1 MQRYASCLYLV
12 KCLANNSFVKVS
24 LFKTGFTPVQA
35 YNREKYAGRFPMNKP
50 PQVALI
56 IESSV
61 SYGRSILQGIARYMA
76 SHHRW
81 SVYFEQHELGTAPP
95 AWLASSHWDG
105 ILCRPTDPAL
115 ARRLLHMHVPVVDLN
130 DLYEN
135 LKLPWVG
142 SNHRAIGRLG
152 ANHFVERGFRH
163 FAFCGFSKELWALQ
177 RREGFCAVVEQE
189 YFPIPVYES
198 PWRGSTVSRW
208 DLEIE
213 HIGKWLS
220 DLPKPI
226 GVMACNDARALHL
239 LDACHQTRILVPEE
253 VAVVGVDNEEI
264 FCELCNPALSSVAP
278 EAERIGYQAA
288 ELLDKLMSGQSPAC
302 QRILIDPVRIVTRR
316 SSDTLAI
323 KDRTVAAAIRFIN
336 EQALHGCTTTDVT
349 KFVRVSRSFLERRF
363 RQHLKR
369 SPQAEIR
376 RVQGSRIKQL
386 LTETDFTLE
395 RISELS
401 GFEHPEYMSVVFKRL
416 FGQTP
421 GQYRKQMRPR

>member
-1 MQRYASCLYLV
+1 M
-12 KCLANNSFVKVS
+12 
-24 LFKTGFTPVQA
+24 
-35 YNREKYAGRFPMNKP
+35 NRP

-61 SYGRSILQGIARYMA
+61 SYGRSILQGIARYMS

-115 ARRLLHMHVPVVDLN
+115 ARRLQRMKVPVVDLN

-142 SNHRAIGRLG
+142 SNHQAIGCLG

-163 FAFCGFSKELWALQ
+163 FAFCGFSNELWAAQ
-177 RREGFCAVVEQE
+177 RRDGFCAVVEKQNL
-189 YFPIPVYES
+189 PIPIFES
-198 PWRGSTVSRW
+198 PWHGSSVSRW

-213 HIGKWLS
+213 HIGKWLK

-239 LDACHQTRILVPEE
+239 LNACHQAGLLVPEE

-278 EAERIGYQAA
+278 DAERIGYQAA
-288 ELLDKLMSGQSPAC
+288 ELLDKLMSSQSSPC
-302 QRILIDPVRIVTRR
+302 QRILIDPVRVVTRR

-323 KDRTVAAAIRFIN
+323 KDRTVTAAIRFISD
-336 EQALHGCTTTDVT
+336 QALHGCTVQDVI
-349 KFVRVSRSFLERRF
+349 KHVHASRSFLERKF

-376 RVQGSRIKQL
+376 RVQSSRIKQL

-416 FGQTP
+416 FGETP
-421 GQYRKQMRPR
+421 GQYRKLMRTNFHNSPLTSIKE

>member
-1 MQRYASCLYLV
+1 
-12 KCLANNSFVKVS
+12 
-24 LFKTGFTPVQA
+24 
-35 YNREKYAGRFPMNKP
+35 MNKP

-61 SYGRSILQGIARYMA
+61 SYGRSILQGIARYIS
-76 SHHRW
+76 SHHQW
-81 SVYFEQHELGTAPP
+81 SVYFEQHELGTPPP

-105 ILCRPTDPAL
+105 ILCRPTDSAL
-115 ARRLLHMHVPVVDLN
+115 AQRLKRMQVPVVDLN
-130 DLYEN
+130 DLHEN

-142 SNHRAIGRLG
+142 SNHQAIGRLG
-152 ANHFVERGFRH
+152 ARHFLERGFRH
-163 FAFCGFSKELWALQ
+163 FAFCGFTNELWARQ
-177 RREGFCAVVEQE
+177 RREGFREITE
-189 YFPIPVYES
+189 KENLPIPVYES
-198 PWRGSTVSRW
+198 PWRGSNVYRW

-213 HIGKWLS
+213 QLGKWLN

-239 LDACHQTRILVPEE
+239 LNACHQAGLLVPEE
-253 VAVVGVDNEEI
+253 VAVIGVDNEEI

-278 EAERIGYQAA
+278 DAERIGYQAA
-288 ELLDKLMSGQSPAC
+288 ELLDQLMSGQTPAN
-302 QRILIDPVRIVTRR
+302 QRILIDPLHVVTRR

-323 KDRTVAAAIRFIN
+323 QDRTVATALRFISG
-336 EQALHGCTTTDVT
+336 QALHGCTVTDVIN
-349 KFVRVSRSFLERRF
+349 FVRVSRSFLERRF

-376 RVQGSRIKQL
+376 RVQVSRIKQL

-416 FGQTP
+416 VDQTP
-421 GQYRKQMRPR
+421 GQYRKQMQPMFQNSSLKEPIQLRRAEK